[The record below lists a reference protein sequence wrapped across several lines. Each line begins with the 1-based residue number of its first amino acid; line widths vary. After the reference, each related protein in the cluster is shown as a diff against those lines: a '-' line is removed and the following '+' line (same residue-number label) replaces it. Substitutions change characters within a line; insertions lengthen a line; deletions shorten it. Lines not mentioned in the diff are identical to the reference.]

1 MTGKLLQILLRN
13 SAAVNSVAIYLRSLF
28 SIRGRSDKKI
38 TMLQE
43 VKE

>member
-1 MTGKLLQILLRN
+1 MTGELVQILLRN
-13 SAAVNSVAIYLRSLF
+13 SAAVNSVAIDLRSLF
-28 SIRGRSDKKI
+28 YNRGCSDKKI